1 MSPRNV
7 LDERLEQLGSA
18 LRERPSVTDRVM
30 HQLHQ
35 SLADGSL
42 VKPTEFVGAAKVRR
56 RWPFVITTVA
66 AVAALAALALFMV
79 PARSVGWE
87 EINRAIKSQKWIRAS
102 VSYAEGGRGTIW
114 LSPQHGIWAYKND
127 DRIEFDDGLH
137 KVAYDY
143 KTGAK
148 QITKRRLSDE
158 DQQRVFPVDFG
169 SKDVLLSGW
178 LFGEKVVEQHRQE
191 VTEGGHKWIEFQLVF
206 WRPVGNGGTLRV
218 DPKTNLP
225 ASLVVATPDGKT
237 SVKWTFDYPSS
248 GPGDVYALGAP
259 ATATIEDRTPSNEGA
274 RALDGMAASRA
285 RIGDFRLD
293 AATFSHSAQLR
304 MIPATNLYRVCRR
317 GSRWR
322 IDLYLPHQIDVPL
335 AEPTTGES
343 FGEWFEKQ
351 LATCD
356 RIPRFIC
363 DGGTVYEQTPSWTGG
378 KPTPSGWHVS
388 RHVAPGDLLAAT
400 GASGFPRDLDL
411 LGKVYPDRFG
421 TPGFQYEFDPHPS
434 GAPGCVL
441 WKLSARLATADPLVG
456 HEWYYL
462 SPEKGDAVVRVE
474 SFSNPPDA
482 PPDPE
487 STPFRSTRV
496 MDDFR
501 QSSSGFWYPTRIRE
515 TDSNADPNA
524 RRKPAEK
531 PVTTSRVIRYHI
543 DFNAALPDSLFEIDD
558 ARNPKTEPN
567 E

>member
-18 LRERPSVTDRVM
+18 LRERPSVTDHVM

-42 VKPTEFVGAAKVRR
+42 VKPTEFVGTAKVRR

-114 LSPQHGIWAYKND
+114 LSPEHGIWAYKND

-285 RIGDFRLD
+285 DRR
-293 AATFSHSAQLR
+293 FS
-304 MIPATNLYRVCRR
+304 PRR
-317 GSRWR
+317 G
-322 IDLYLPHQIDVPL
+322 DVL
-335 AEPTTGES
+335 A
-343 FGEWFEKQ
+343 FGPV
-351 LATCD
+351 THD
-356 RIPRFIC
+356 
-363 DGGTVYEQTPSWTGG
+363 
-378 KPTPSGWHVS
+378 SGHELVS
-388 RHVAPGDLLAAT
+388 RLASRKSVAHRP
-400 GASGFPRDLDL
+400 
-411 LGKVYPDRFG
+411 
-421 TPGFQYEFDPHPS
+421 
-434 GAPGCVL
+434 
-441 WKLSARLATADPLVG
+441 LSAPPNRRPACRTNHWG
-456 HEWYYL
+456 EFRR
-462 SPEKGDAVVRVE
+462 VVREAISDVRSDSQVYLRRRNGLRANPVLDWRE
-474 SFSNPPDA
+474 ADAEWLARFPARRARRFVGRHGCQRFSARPGSA
-482 PPDPE
+482 
-487 STPFRSTRV
+487 
-496 MDDFR
+496 R
-501 QSSSGFWYPTRIRE
+501 QSVSRSVRHSGLSI
-515 TDSNADPNA
+515 
-524 RRKPAEK
+524 
-531 PVTTSRVIRYHI
+531 
-543 DFNAALPDSLFEIDD
+543 
-558 ARNPKTEPN
+558 
-567 E
+567 